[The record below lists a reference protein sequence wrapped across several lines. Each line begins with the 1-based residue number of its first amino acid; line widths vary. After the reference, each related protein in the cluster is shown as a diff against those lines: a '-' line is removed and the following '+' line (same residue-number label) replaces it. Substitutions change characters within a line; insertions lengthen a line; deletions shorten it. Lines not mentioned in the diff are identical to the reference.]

1 MRASLLAENYRLE
14 RPTGPEDQESRR
26 RYKPMRTWHRPTA
39 ADRASPLWTATAALA
54 AVLAVVVGGWATF
67 DQYLASRPVG
77 EGELFLTEVSAA
89 AEFYS
94 NAAASGQEPFFTV
107 RSIRNDLG
115 VEAVSVLDPDGSFE
129 ASTSTNRIGG
139 EVDGFLAAALQ
150 NGTFAAIAQP
160 ITQPIELDGVRQWE
174 AGDVLYRVITP
185 LRDNRAL
192 LVEYDVSALLGRRA
206 RQAAVQ
212 PLHLAAGAFAI
223 VLLAGAA
230 LLLFGRQGA
239 QRRAAQSALER
250 RYLEERSAELAE
262 HNLDLEKARAEA
274 ERALALAEE
283 TNRVRSEFVLMIN
296 HELRTPLTS
305 VVTGTELLAGAWDRL
320 EPEERRRILGDVV
333 ADGRRLKDLITQ
345 MLVVARIENRSLQYE
360 LRPVSG
366 DALRLRL
373 QAMSPR
379 TDLWHAD
386 VRLPSLLTD
395 IDTLSALL
403 VSLSDNARTHG
414 ATVVEISPSEGLPF
428 EPMIEVGQRPT
439 AAAYF
444 LIRDNGC
451 GIEPEF
457 VPHIFEKF
465 EKRGTASGTG
475 LGLYLAK
482 LMVEGIDGSISVE
495 TGPNGTT
502 MAVGV
507 PLNARALRV
516 AS

>member
-1 MRASLLAENYRLE
+1 
-14 RPTGPEDQESRR
+14 
-26 RYKPMRTWHRPTA
+26 
-39 ADRASPLWTATAALA
+39 
-54 AVLAVVVGGWATF
+54 VLN
-67 DQYLASRPVG
+67 L
-77 EGELFLTEVSAA
+77 
-89 AEFYS
+89 
-94 NAAASGQEPFFTV
+94 
-107 RSIRNDLG
+107 
-115 VEAVSVLDPDGSFE
+115 DGSFA
-129 ASTSTNRIGG
+129 ASTSTNRLGL
-139 EVDGFLAAALQ
+139 EVDGFLAGALED
-150 NGTFAAIAQP
+150 GSFAAIAQP
-160 ITQPIELDGVRQWE
+160 VKEPIELDGVEQWE

-185 LRDNRAL
+185 LRDDGAL
-192 LVEYDVSALLGRRA
+192 LVEYDVSALLVRRA

-212 PLHLAAGAFAI
+212 PLHLAAGAFSI
-223 VLLAGAA
+223 VLLAGAS
-230 LLLFGRQGA
+230 LLLIGRQGA
-239 QRRAAQSALER
+239 QRRAVQSAVER

-262 HNLDLEKARAEA
+262 HNHALEKARTEA
-274 ERALALAEE
+274 VRALALAEE

-305 VVTGTELLAGAWDRL
+305 VVTGTELLAGAWEQL
-320 EPEERRRILGDVV
+320 GSEERQRILTDVV
-333 ADGRRLKDLITQ
+333 SDGRRLKDLITQ

-366 DALRLRL
+366 DALRMRL

-386 VRLPSLLTD
+386 IRIPSLLSD
-395 IDTLSALL
+395 VDTLSALL

-414 ATVVEISPSEGLPF
+414 ATVVEISTSEGLPF
-428 EPMIEVGQRPT
+428 EPMVEVGHRPP

-444 LIRDNGC
+444 LIRDNGP
-451 GIEPEF
+451 GIEGEF
-457 VPHIFEKF
+457 IPHIFEKF

-507 PLNARALRV
+507 PLSARALRV

>member
-1 MRASLLAENYRLE
+1 L
-14 RPTGPEDQESRR
+14 
-26 RYKPMRTWHRPTA
+26 
-39 ADRASPLWTATAALA
+39 ALA
-54 AVLAVVVGGWATF
+54 VGGWAIF

-77 EGELFLTEVSAA
+77 EGELFLTEVSGA

-94 NAAASGQEPFFTV
+94 DAAAAGHDPALTV
-107 RSIRNDLG
+107 RSIRNDLN
-115 VEAVSVLDPDGSFE
+115 VEAVSVLGADGSFV
-129 ASTSTNRIGG
+129 ASTSSNRLGKK
-139 EVDGFLAAALQ
+139 VDGFLAGSLEGAAF
-150 NGTFAAIAQP
+150 GAIAQP
-160 ITQPIELDGVRQWE
+160 ITQPVELDGVEQWE
-174 AGDVLYRVITP
+174 PGDVLYRVITP
-185 LRDNRAL
+185 LSDGAL
-192 LVEYDVSALLGRRA
+192 LVEYDVSALLARRA

-212 PLHLAAGAFAI
+212 PLHLAAGAFSI

-230 LLLFGRQGA
+230 LLLIGRQGA
-239 QRRAAQSALER
+239 QRRAVQSAVER

-262 HNLDLEKARAEA
+262 HNQDLEKARTDAV
-274 ERALALAEE
+274 RALALAEE

-296 HELRTPLTS
+296 HELRTPLTT
-305 VVTGTELLAGAWDRL
+305 VVTGTELLAGAWEQLDVK
-320 EPEERRRILGDVV
+320 ERQQILTDVV
-333 ADGRRLKDLITQ
+333 SDGRRLKDLITQ

-386 VRLPSLLTD
+386 VRLPSLLSD
-395 IDTLSALL
+395 VDTLSALL

-428 EPMIEVGQRPT
+428 EPMIEVGRRPP

-444 LIRDNGC
+444 LVRDNGP
-451 GIEPEF
+451 GIEEEF
-457 VPHIFEKF
+457 IPHIFEKF

-482 LMVEGIDGSISVE
+482 LMVEGIDGSISVD

-507 PLNARALRV
+507 PMNARALRV

>member
-1 MRASLLAENYRLE
+1 MPIRD
-14 RPTGPEDQESRR
+14 RPI
-26 RYKPMRTWHRPTA
+26 A
-39 ADRASPLWTATAALA
+39 ADRASPLWTATAAFAALLA
-54 AVLAVVVGGWATF
+54 LVVGGWAVF
-67 DQYLASRPVG
+67 DHYLASRPVG
-77 EGELFLTEVSAA
+77 EGELFLSEVSSA
-89 AEFYS
+89 AESYT
-94 NAAASGQEPFFTV
+94 NMTVSGTNPDLTV
-107 RSIRNDLG
+107 RSIRNDLD
-115 VEAVSVLDPDGSFE
+115 VEAVSVLEADGSFV
-129 ASTSTNRIGG
+129 ASTSTNRLGL
-139 EVDGFLAAALQ
+139 EVDGFLAGALE
-150 NGTFAAIAQP
+150 GGAFGAIAQP
-160 ITQPIELDGVRQWE
+160 ITQPIEIDGVEQWQP
-174 AGDVLYRVITP
+174 GDVLYRVITP
-185 LRDNRAL
+185 LEGNRAL
-192 LVEYDVSALLGRRA
+192 LIEYDVSALLARRA
-206 RQAAVQ
+206 RQAAIQ
-212 PLHLAAGAFAI
+212 PLHLAAGAFSI

-230 LLLFGRQGA
+230 LLLIGRQGA

-262 HNLDLEKARAEA
+262 HNQDLEKARAQA

-305 VVTGTELLAGAWDRL
+305 VVTGTELLAGLLA
-320 EPEERRRILGDVV
+320 DVV
-333 ADGRRLKDLITQ
+333 SDGRRLKDLITQ
-345 MLVVARIENRSLQYE
+345 MLVVARIENRSLQYQ

-366 DALRLRL
+366 DALRTRL

-379 TDLWHAD
+379 TGLWHAD

-395 IDTLSALL
+395 VDTLSALL

-428 EPMIEVGQRPT
+428 EPMVEVGQRPAT
-439 AAAYF
+439 AAYF
-444 LIRDNGC
+444 LIRDNGP

-457 VPHIFEKF
+457 IPHIFEKF

>member
-1 MRASLLAENYRLE
+1 MPIRD
-14 RPTGPEDQESRR
+14 RPI
-26 RYKPMRTWHRPTA
+26 A
-39 ADRASPLWTATAALA
+39 ADRASPLWTATAAFAALLA
-54 AVLAVVVGGWATF
+54 LVVGGWAVF
-67 DQYLASRPVG
+67 DHYLASRPVG
-77 EGELFLTEVSAA
+77 EGELFLSEVSSA
-89 AEFYS
+89 AESYT
-94 NAAASGQEPFFTV
+94 NMTVSGTNPDLTV
-107 RSIRNDLG
+107 RSIRNDLD
-115 VEAVSVLDPDGSFE
+115 VEAVSVLEADGSFV
-129 ASTSTNRIGG
+129 ASTSTNRLGL
-139 EVDGFLAAALQ
+139 EVDGFLAGALE
-150 NGTFAAIAQP
+150 GGAFGAIAQP
-160 ITQPIELDGVRQWE
+160 ITQPIEIDGVEQWQP
-174 AGDVLYRVITP
+174 GDVLYRVITP
-185 LRDNRAL
+185 LEGNRAL
-192 LVEYDVSALLGRRA
+192 LIEYDVSALLARRA
-206 RQAAVQ
+206 RQAAIQ
-212 PLHLAAGAFAI
+212 PLHLAAGAFSI

-230 LLLFGRQGA
+230 LLLIGRQGA

-262 HNLDLEKARAEA
+262 HNQDLEKARAQA

-305 VVTGTELLAGAWDRL
+305 VVTGTELLAGRWEQLDPEDRQRL
-320 EPEERRRILGDVV
+320 LADVV
-333 ADGRRLKDLITQ
+333 SDGRRLKDLITQ
-345 MLVVARIENRSLQYE
+345 MLVVARIENRSLQYQ

-366 DALRLRL
+366 DALRTRL

-379 TDLWHAD
+379 TGLWHAD

-395 IDTLSALL
+395 VDTLSALL

-428 EPMIEVGQRPT
+428 EPMVEVGQRPAT
-439 AAAYF
+439 AAYF
-444 LIRDNGC
+444 LIRDNGP

-457 VPHIFEKF
+457 IPHIFEKF

>member
-1 MRASLLAENYRLE
+1 MPQR
-14 RPTGPEDQESRR
+14 D
-26 RYKPMRTWHRPTA
+26 RPTA

-54 AVLAVVVGGWATF
+54 AVLALAVGGWAIF

-77 EGELFLTEVSAA
+77 EGELFLAEVSSAA
-89 AEFYS
+89 QFYS
-94 NAAASGQEPFFTV
+94 DAAASGHDPALTV
-107 RSIRNDLG
+107 RSIRNDLN
-115 VEAVSVLDPDGSFE
+115 VEAVSVLDADGSFV
-129 ASTSTNRIGG
+129 ASTSSNRLGK
-139 EVDGFLAAALQ
+139 EVDGFLASSLEGAAF
-150 NGTFAAIAQP
+150 GAIAQP
-160 ITQPIELDGVRQWE
+160 ITQPVELDGVEQWE
-174 AGDVLYRVITP
+174 PGDVLYRVITP
-185 LRDNRAL
+185 LSDGAL
-192 LVEYDVSALLGRRA
+192 LVEYDVSALLARRA

-212 PLHLAAGAFAI
+212 PLHLAAGAFSI

-230 LLLFGRQGA
+230 LLLIGRQGA
-239 QRRAAQSALER
+239 QRRAVQSAVER

-262 HNLDLEKARAEA
+262 HNQDLEKARTDAV
-274 ERALALAEE
+274 RALALAEE

-305 VVTGTELLAGAWDRL
+305 VVTGTELLAGAWEHLDV
-320 EPEERRRILGDVV
+320 EERQQILTDVV
-333 ADGRRLKDLITQ
+333 CDGRRLKDLITQ

-379 TDLWHAD
+379 TELWHAD
-386 VRLPSLLTD
+386 VRLPSLLSD
-395 IDTLSALL
+395 VDTLSALL

-428 EPMIEVGQRPT
+428 EPMIEVGHRPP

-444 LIRDNGC
+444 LVRDNGP
-451 GIEPEF
+451 GIEAEF
-457 VPHIFEKF
+457 IPHIFEKF

-482 LMVEGIDGSISVE
+482 LMVEGIDGSISVD

-507 PLNARALRV
+507 PMNARALRV

>member
-1 MRASLLAENYRLE
+1 MPKWD
-14 RPTGPEDQESRR
+14 RPI
-26 RYKPMRTWHRPTA
+26 A

-54 AVLAVVVGGWATF
+54 AVLALAVGGWAIF
-67 DQYLASRPVG
+67 DQYAASRPVG
-77 EGELFLTEVSAA
+77 EGELFLTEVSGA
-89 AEFYS
+89 AEFYA
-94 NAAASGQEPFFTV
+94 NAAASGHDPALTV
-107 RSIRNDLG
+107 RSIRNDLK
-115 VEAVSVLDPDGSFE
+115 VEAVSVLGADGSFV
-129 ASTSTNRIGG
+129 ASTSSNRLGQK
-139 EVDGFLAAALQ
+139 VDGFLAGALE
-150 NGTFAAIAQP
+150 NFAFGAIAQP
-160 ITQPIELDGVRQWE
+160 VMQPIELDGVEQWE
-174 AGDVLYRVITP
+174 PGDVLYRVITP
-185 LRDNRAL
+185 LSDNGAL
-192 LVEYDVSALLGRRA
+192 LVEYDISALLARRA

-212 PLHLAAGAFAI
+212 PLHLAAGAFSI

-230 LLLFGRQGA
+230 LLLIGRQGA
-239 QRRAAQSALER
+239 QRRAVQSAVER
-250 RYLEERSAELAE
+250 RYLKERSAELAE
-262 HNLDLEKARAEA
+262 HNRDLEKARTDAV
-274 ERALALAEE
+274 RALALAEE

-305 VVTGTELLAGAWDRL
+305 VVTGTELLAGAWEQL
-320 EPEERRRILGDVV
+320 GVEERQRILSDVV
-333 ADGRRLKDLITQ
+333 SDGRRLKDLITQ

-366 DALRLRL
+366 DALHLRL

-386 VRLPSLLTD
+386 VRLPSLLSD
-395 IDTLSALL
+395 VDTLSALL

-428 EPMIEVGQRPT
+428 EPLIEVGHRPP

-444 LIRDNGC
+444 LVRDNGP
-451 GIEPEF
+451 GIEAEF
-457 VPHIFEKF
+457 IPHIFEKF

-482 LMVEGIDGSISVE
+482 LMVEGIDGSISVD

>member
-1 MRASLLAENYRLE
+1 MSAGASDRS
-14 RPTGPEDQESRR
+14 EDSESPG
-26 RYKPMRTWHRPTA
+26 RYKGMPNTDRPTA

-54 AVLAVVVGGWATF
+54 AVLALAVGGWAIL

-77 EGELFLTEVSAA
+77 EGELFFTEVTRAA
-89 AEFYS
+89 AHYTTG
-94 NAAASGQEPFFTV
+94 AASGQDPALTV
-107 RSIRNDLG
+107 RSIRNDLE
-115 VEAVSVLDPDGSFE
+115 VEAVSVLDSDGSFV
-129 ASTSTNRIGG
+129 ASTSTNRLGLT
-139 EVDGFLAAALQ
+139 VDGFLAGALED
-150 NGTFAAIAQP
+150 GAFGAIAQP
-160 ITQPIELDGVRQWE
+160 VTLPVELDGVEQWE

-185 LRDNRAL
+185 LTGNRAL
-192 LVEYDVSALLGRRA
+192 LVEYDVSALLVRRA

-212 PLHLAAGAFAI
+212 PLHLAAGAFAV

-230 LLLFGRQGA
+230 LLLIGRQGA
-239 QRRAAQSALER
+239 QRRAVQSAVER
-250 RYLEERSAELAE
+250 RYLEEHSAELAN
-262 HNLDLEKARAEA
+262 HNEDLEKARAEA

-305 VVTGTELLAGAWDRL
+305 VVTGTELLAGAWEQL
-320 EPEERRRILGDVV
+320 EVEERTRILADVV
-333 ADGRRLKDLITQ
+333 SDGRRLKDLITQ

-366 DALRLRL
+366 DVVRSRLH
-373 QAMSPR
+373 AMSPR

-386 VRLPSLLTD
+386 VRIPSLLTD
-395 IDTLSALL
+395 VDTLSALL

-414 ATVVEISPSEGLPF
+414 ATVVEISPSDGLPF
-428 EPMIEVGQRPT
+428 EPMVEVGQRPS
-439 AAAYF
+439 AGAYF
-444 LIRDNGC
+444 LIRDNGP
-451 GIEPEF
+451 GIEAEF
-457 VPHIFEKF
+457 LPHIFEKF
-465 EKRGTASGTG
+465 EKRGNASGTG

-495 TGPNGTT
+495 TGPGGTT

-507 PLNARALRV
+507 PLNARVLRV

>member
-1 MRASLLAENYRLE
+1 MPNRD
-14 RPTGPEDQESRR
+14 RPI
-26 RYKPMRTWHRPTA
+26 A
-39 ADRASPLWTATAALA
+39 ADRASPLWTATAAFA
-54 AVLAVVVGGWATF
+54 AVIALAVGGWAIF

-77 EGELFLTEVSAA
+77 EGELFLNEVSGA

-94 NAAASGQEPFFTV
+94 NASASGHDPALTV
-107 RSIRNDLG
+107 RSIRNDLK
-115 VEAVSVLDPDGSFE
+115 VEAVSVLDADGSFS
-129 ASTSTNRIGG
+129 ASTSTNRLGH
-139 EVDGFLAAALQ
+139 EVDGFLAGALED
-150 NGTFAAIAQP
+150 GGFAAIAQP
-160 ITQPIELDGVRQWE
+160 ITQPVELDGVEQWE
-174 AGDVLYRVITP
+174 PGDVLYRVITP
-185 LRDNRAL
+185 LSDNGAL
-192 LVEYDVSALLGRRA
+192 LVEYDVSALLVRRA

-212 PLHLAAGAFAI
+212 PLHIAAGAFSI

-230 LLLFGRQGA
+230 LLLIGRQGA
-239 QRRAAQSALER
+239 QRRAVQSAVER
-250 RYLEERSAELAE
+250 RYLEERSAELAK
-262 HNLDLEKARAEA
+262 HNHDLERARTEA
-274 ERALALAEE
+274 VRALALAEE

-305 VVTGTELLAGAWDRL
+305 VVTGTELLAGAWEQL
-320 EPEERRRILGDVV
+320 EPEERDRILTDVV
-333 ADGRRLKDLITQ
+333 SDGRRLKDLITQ

-379 TDLWHAD
+379 TELWHAD
-386 VRLPSLLTD
+386 VRLPSLLSD
-395 IDTLSALL
+395 VDTLSALL

-428 EPMIEVGQRPT
+428 EPMVEVGSRPH

-444 LIRDNGC
+444 LVRDNGP
-451 GIEPEF
+451 GIEAEF
-457 VPHIFEKF
+457 IPHIFEKF

>member
-1 MRASLLAENYRLE
+1 M
-14 RPTGPEDQESRR
+14 PKWD
-26 RYKPMRTWHRPTA
+26 RPTA
-39 ADRASPLWTATAALA
+39 ADRASPLWSATAALA
-54 AVLAVVVGGWATF
+54 AVVALAVGGWAII

-77 EGELFLTEVSAA
+77 EGELFFSEVSRAA
-89 AEFYS
+89 AIYS
-94 NAAASGQEPFFTV
+94 DAEAGGLDPALTV
-107 RSIRNDLG
+107 RSIRNDLE
-115 VEAVSVLDPDGSFE
+115 VEAVSVLGADGTFL
-129 ASTSTNRIGG
+129 ASTSSNRLGQK
-139 EVDGFLAAALQ
+139 VDGFIAGTLEDAAF
-150 NGTFAAIAQP
+150 GAIAQP
-160 ITQPIELDGVRQWE
+160 VTESIELDGVEQWKP
-174 AGDVLYRVITP
+174 GDVLYRVITP
-185 LRDNRAL
+185 LSGNGAL
-192 LVEYDVSALLGRRA
+192 LVEYDISALLARRA

-212 PLHLAAGAFAI
+212 PLHLAAGAFSI
-223 VLLAGAA
+223 VLMAGAA
-230 LLLFGRQGA
+230 LLLIGRQGA
-239 QRRAAQSALER
+239 QRRAVQAAAER
-250 RYLEERSAELAE
+250 RYLQERSAELAE
-262 HNLDLEKARAEA
+262 HNQDLEKARTDA

-305 VVTGTELLAGAWDRL
+305 VVTGTELLAGAWDQL
-320 EPEERRRILGDVV
+320 DADERQRILADVV
-333 ADGRRLKDLITQ
+333 SDGRRLKDLITQ

-360 LRPVSG
+360 LRPVNA

-379 TDLWHAD
+379 TNLWHAD
-386 VRLPSLLTD
+386 VRLPSLLSD
-395 IDTLSALL
+395 VDTLSALL

-414 ATVVEISPSEGLPF
+414 ATVVEIVPSEGLPF
-428 EPMIEVGQRPT
+428 EPMIEVGRRPP

-444 LIRDNGC
+444 LVRDNGP
-451 GIEPEF
+451 GIEEEF
-457 VPHIFEKF
+457 IPHIFEKF

>member
-1 MRASLLAENYRLE
+1 MPSKD
-14 RPTGPEDQESRR
+14 RPV
-26 RYKPMRTWHRPTA
+26 A

-54 AVLAVVVGGWATF
+54 AVLALAVGGWTVVHH
-67 DQYLASRPVG
+67 YLASRPVG
-77 EGELFLTEVSAA
+77 EGELFLTEVSKA
-89 AEFYS
+89 AEVYS
-94 NAAASGQEPFFTV
+94 TSAASGHDPALTV

-115 VEAVSVLDPDGSFE
+115 VEAVSVLDPNGSFV
-129 ASTSTNRIGG
+129 ASTSTNRLGVA
-139 EVDGFLAAALQ
+139 VDGFLSGALED
-150 NGTFAAIAQP
+150 GAFAAIAQP
-160 ITQPIELDGVRQWE
+160 ITQPIQLDGVEQWKP
-174 AGDVLYRVITP
+174 GDVLYRVITP
-185 LRDNRAL
+185 LEDNSAL
-192 LVEYDVSALLGRRA
+192 LVEYDVSALLARRA

-212 PLHLAAGAFAI
+212 PLHLAAGAFSI
-223 VLLAGAA
+223 LLLAGAA
-230 LLLFGRQGA
+230 LLLIGRQGA
-239 QRRAAQSALER
+239 QRRAVQSAIER
-250 RYLEERSAELAE
+250 RYLVDRSAELAE
-262 HNLDLEKARAEA
+262 HNQDLEKARAEA

-305 VVTGTELLAGAWDRL
+305 VVTGTEVLAGFWEEL
-320 EPEERRRILGDVV
+320 EHEERKRILSDVV
-333 ADGRRLKDLITQ
+333 SDGHRLKDLITQ

-366 DALRLRL
+366 DALRSRL
-373 QAMSPR
+373 QTMSPR
-379 TDLWHAD
+379 TGLWHAD
-386 VRLPSLLTD
+386 VRIPSLLTD
-395 IDTLSALL
+395 VDTLSALL

-414 ATVVEISPSEGLPF
+414 ATVVEIAPSEGIPF
-428 EPMIEVGQRPT
+428 EPMVEVGHRPPS
-439 AAAYF
+439 AAFF
-444 LIRDNGC
+444 LIRDNGP

-457 VPHIFEKF
+457 IAHIFEKF
-465 EKRGTASGTG
+465 EKRGNASGTG

>member
-1 MRASLLAENYRLE
+1 MPLRD
-14 RPTGPEDQESRR
+14 RPI
-26 RYKPMRTWHRPTA
+26 A

-54 AVLAVVVGGWATF
+54 AVLALAVGGGAVF
-67 DQYLASRPVG
+67 DQYRASRPVG
-77 EGELFLTEVSAA
+77 EGELFLNEV
-89 AEFYS
+89 S
-94 NAAASGQEPFFTV
+94 NAAEIYSNMTASGTNPDLTV
-107 RSIRNDLG
+107 RSIRNDLD
-115 VEAVSVLDPDGSFE
+115 VEAVSVLDPDGSFV
-129 ASTSTNRIGG
+129 ASTSVNRLGLA
-139 EVDGFLAAALQ
+139 VDGFLAGALED
-150 NGTFAAIAQP
+150 GAFAAIAQP
-160 ITQPIELDGVRQWE
+160 ITQPVQVDGVEQWHP
-174 AGDVLYRVITP
+174 GDVLYRVITP
-185 LRDNRAL
+185 LKDSKAL
-192 LVEYDVSALLGRRA
+192 LVEYDVSALLVRRA
-206 RQAAVQ
+206 RQAAIQ
-212 PLHLAAGAFAI
+212 PVHMAAGAFSV

-230 LLLFGRQGA
+230 LLLIGRQGA
-239 QRRAAQSALER
+239 QRRAVQSAVER

-262 HNLDLEKARAEA
+262 HNQDLEKARAQA

-305 VVTGTELLAGAWDRL
+305 VVTGTELLAARWDQLDSEDRQRL
-320 EPEERRRILGDVV
+320 LADVV
-333 ADGRRLKDLITQ
+333 SDGRRLKDLITQ
-345 MLVVARIENRSLQYE
+345 MLVVARIENRSLQYQ
-360 LRPVSG
+360 LRPVTG
-366 DALRLRL
+366 DTLRARL

-379 TDLWHAD
+379 TNLWHTD

-395 IDTLSALL
+395 VDTLSALL

-428 EPMIEVGQRPT
+428 EPMVEVGQRP
-439 AAAYF
+439 AAATYF
-444 LIRDNGC
+444 LIRDDGP

-457 VPHIFEKF
+457 IPHIFEKF